1 MVFSAAPNNMGPAA
15 CFSHY
20 LCPWVESL
28 SMVLFYFFVC
38 NVMCVLEV
46 HKRCR
51 YGNAYPSLLPKCQLS
66 MQFYFPTSIL
76 YYGVGRKVA
85 SHDNLEGIA

>member
-1 MVFSAAPNNMGPAA
+1 MSSVCVNDLGPAA
-15 CFSHY
+15 CFSQY

-28 SMVLFYFFVC
+28 SMFFFFG

-46 HKRCR
+46 YKRCR

-76 YYGVGRKVA
+76 YYGVSRKVA
-85 SHDNLEGIA
+85 SHDNLEGVA